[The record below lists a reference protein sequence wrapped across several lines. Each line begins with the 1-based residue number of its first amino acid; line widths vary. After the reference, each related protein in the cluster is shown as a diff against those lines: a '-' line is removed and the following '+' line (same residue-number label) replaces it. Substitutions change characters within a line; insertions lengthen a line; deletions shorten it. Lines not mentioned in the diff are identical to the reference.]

1 MARCDR
7 CGKEE
12 RDLMPYMDEQLCW
25 HCWKKQDLED
35 QRDGIDESEGY
46 YDEDEP
52 M

>member
-1 MARCDR
+1 MCKCDR

-12 RDLMPYMDEQLCW
+12 KALMPYMDENLCW
-25 HCWKKQDLED
+25 HCWKKQDLKD
-35 QRDGIDESEGY
+35 QRDGEESEDY